1 MAEGSTTKM
10 YYLYKIDMQS
20 GASFIKL
27 LPVTENIDEKFTSSA
42 ELKKFIEKN
51 KSLSFFYDKDENSFI
66 KTGK

>member
-1 MAEGSTTKM
+1 
-10 YYLYKIDMQS
+10 MQS